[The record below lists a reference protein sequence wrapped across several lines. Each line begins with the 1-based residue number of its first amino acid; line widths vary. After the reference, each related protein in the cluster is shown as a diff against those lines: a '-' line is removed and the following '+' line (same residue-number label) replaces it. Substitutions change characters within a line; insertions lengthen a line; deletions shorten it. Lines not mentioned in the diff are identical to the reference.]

1 MSFYCDK
8 DDPDKG
14 MNPSQSTT
22 IVPVIGRG
30 FDYESATNKPRI
42 NGVELNGDK
51 TNDELLISPI
61 SNEEI
66 AAIISN
72 TNKKA

>member
-14 MNPSQSTT
+14 MKPTQSTT
-22 IVPVIGRG
+22 VVPVMGSG
-30 FDYESATNKPRI
+30 FDYESATNKPKI
-42 NGVELNGDK
+42 NGIELVGDK

-66 AAIISN
+66 EAIFKIQN
-72 TNKKA
+72 TYK